1 MDTSLITQ
9 LSAILALFLGDGA
22 LRWYYTRRE
31 SRKNLQNQNKAGEWQ
46 IYKEQLEA
54 EREHVRFKDER
65 IKELMEMNRQKEDR
79 FVEQTQR
86 LRDTQARELQANEE
100 RIKAATQMAEANAR
114 VAELERQNGELRLR
128 LQKGECVKLGCIHRD
143 PPNEYTRKAI
153 KELENELKNE
163 SE

>member
-1 MDTSLITQ
+1 METSLITQ

-22 LRWYYTRRE
+22 LRWYYTRKE
-31 SRKNLQNQNKAGEWQ
+31 SRKIMQTQNKAGEWQ

-128 LQKGECVKLGCIHRD
+128 LQKGECVKLGCIQRD

-153 KELENELKNE
+153 EELKNE
-163 SE
+163 QKNESE